1 MTTRALASWWLTASL
16 AAFLAAGCS
25 FADAKVGAPQEA
37 CNLGD
42 AGHVQGTPGAGS
54 YSRVSEVSTSAAPV
68 CMGNTG
74 SACDD
79 CEGVHCCARRS
90 ACYGDPVCACADLAL
105 DRCLDDAKVAPAA
118 EVAARTS
125 ECWGTFSATGT
136 VEQARVA
143 CQRAWCQ
150 TECLGP

>member
-1 MTTRALASWWLTASL
+1 MTTRALASWWLTALL
-16 AAFLAAGCS
+16 AAVLTAGCS
-25 FADAKVGAPQEA
+25 FADAKVGAPQDA
-37 CNLGD
+37 CDLGD
-42 AGHVQGTPGAGS
+42 AGHVQGTPGASG
-54 YSRVSEVSTSAAPV
+54 YSRVSEASTSAAPV
-68 CMGNTG
+68 CVSTGN
-74 SACDD
+74 ACDD
-79 CEGVHCCARRS
+79 CEGAHCCARRS

-105 DRCLDDAKVAPAA
+105 DRCLDDAEVAPVA
-118 EVAARTS
+118 EVAARSS